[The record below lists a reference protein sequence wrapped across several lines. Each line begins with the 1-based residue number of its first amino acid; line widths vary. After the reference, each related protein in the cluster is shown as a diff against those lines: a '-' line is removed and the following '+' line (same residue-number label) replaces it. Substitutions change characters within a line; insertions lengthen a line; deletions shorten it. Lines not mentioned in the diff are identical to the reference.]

1 VTVRLSL
8 VFTGAARKISH
19 ELGKGPLHNGFQKY
33 HKKWQLYLPNSSPKW
48 IGYSI
53 LPRSCSLQRASR
65 LRRTY
70 LFNKLHSPTSVP
82 STPNAHFKNRM
93 SSRLHQMLVF
103 LKKCCLAY
111 TKHLLWEVLW
121 EAEPSLAEPSRAGPP
136 GGDRGWL
143 IARSRKTKS
152 LKKRTSRLHQTP
164 IFLASIFWA
173 VINAWDIQFC
183 LATAPSNERLANIEH
198 TFSTN
203 CTLQRASRLHQMH
216 ISKIKCHLVWTK
228 C

>member
-1 VTVRLSL
+1 M
-8 VFTGAARKISH
+8 
-19 ELGKGPLHNGFQKY
+19 GFKSI
-33 HKKWQLYLPNSSPKW
+33 KKWQLYLPNSSPKW

-53 LPRSCSLQRASR
+53 LPRNCTLQRASR

-70 LFNKLHSPTSVP
+70 LFNKLHSPTSAP
-82 STPNAHFKNRM
+82 PTPNAHFKNRM

-103 LKKCCLAY
+103 LKTCCLAY

-143 IARSRKTKS
+143 IARSRKNIS

-173 VINAWDIQFC
+173 VVIAGNTSFSIA
-183 LATAPSNERLANIEH
+183 AAHSNERLAYVKH

-203 CTLQRASRLHQMH
+203 RTPQRSSRLHLMH
-216 ISKIKCHLVWTK
+216 ILKINKRLVYTK
-228 C
+228 RLIFWENDIWPTPNTYFG